1 MILRIVLFYVLTF
14 LFTVVLGGAQEATG
28 VAAGWLTLPQL
39 APGLAA
45 LVMLLLFRRDGLR
58 LSLGMPA
65 GPRLLLALLA
75 APAVA
80 AAVYLAWRPAPG
92 ELPVSLWLLLPG
104 MAIGA
109 FGEELGWRGYLH
121 RRIDARLSPLVS
133 SVVVGVLWAL
143 WHVGAYQNGPVYMA
157 FLVLL
162 MVSYSIV
169 LYRLLA
175 GSRFNVWLAAAFHL
189 GINLG
194 NLPFLGVINDV
205 SFMGVSA
212 IVWAAIAAVVVI
224 RRRDLFLRAGAPPV
238 AVPATD

>member
-1 MILRIVLFYVLTF
+1 MILRIVLFYFLTF
-14 LFTVVLGGAQEATG
+14 LFTIVLGGAQEATG
-28 VAAGWLTLPQL
+28 LAAGWLTLPQL

-45 LVMLLLFRRDGLR
+45 LAMLLLFRRDGLR
-58 LSLGMPA
+58 LSLGMPG

-80 AAVYLAWRPAPG
+80 AVVYLVWRPAPG
-92 ELPVSLWLLLPG
+92 ALPAPLWLLLPG

-121 RRIDARLSPLVS
+121 KRIDPHLRPLAS

-143 WHVGAYQNGPVYMA
+143 WHVGFYQNGPIFMLL
-157 FLVLL
+157 LVVL

-169 LYRLLA
+169 LYWLLA

-194 NLPFLGVINDV
+194 NLPFLGVINEL
-205 SFMGVSA
+205 SFMAVNALVWA
-212 IVWAAIAAVVVI
+212 IVAAAVI
-224 RRRDLFLRAGAPPV
+224 FRRRDLFLQPSAFAIIT
-238 AVPATD
+238 AATD